1 MLEFERKNATD
12 NEQVTSELER
22 IIQLSQK
29 KDVQQ
34 NNEEADQSI
43 TAEVY
48 SARDDASTSITCT
61 SFQVNQ
67 ALSSSDVES
76 LVPFKTW

>member
-1 MLEFERKNATD
+1 MK
-12 NEQVTSELER
+12 QVTSELER

-43 TAEVY
+43 TAEVV
-48 SARDDASTSITCT
+48 SAWDDASTSITCS
-61 SFQVNQ
+61 SFQVDQ
-67 ALSSSDVES
+67 ALSSSDVEP